1 MKRMHPFVIAIIAS
15 LLLCVAASS
24 AMGAEPVKKKT
35 YKEKLFDDA
44 ESYDVT
50 GNALKKEKVVELYP
64 LAARVAPSQ
73 DGDSAVVKLRN
84 QMVISYQKNK
94 DDDAKKLAEELKA
107 SPKANVNDRAT
118 AVKVLCLLLTKK
130 DRNNHKEA
138 IPLLVEALEING
150 LDNNAHYAQ
159 ISELAQRYLLNQDY
173 EDAYEMAEKFLQET
187 KVEKIEILKV
197 KGNALFRLNRFSE
210 ALIPLEKVH
219 AAIPDDLQATQ
230 MLAKAYSD
238 GGQPAKAAELNKTIV
253 QATGNDRAAQVNL
266 AITYLDA
273 KQYEQAF
280 DVIAQ
285 LRASNQLVEERD
297 YLTAMNVYSSMK
309 NREKDI
315 VAVMQEGFDKNIIKP
330 TSGRYNTLAEA
341 YYYSDLPNNIPKA
354 IEAWKKAAPIAKDG
368 VIYLN
373 LAIVQCQ
380 EDMWAACKESA
391 KSAITKGGINANDAK
406 NQIAKADK
414 GLGQSK

>member
-118 AVKVLCLLLTKK
+118 AVKVLSLLLTKK

-354 IEAWKKAAPIAKDG
+354 IEAW
-368 VIYLN
+368 
-373 LAIVQCQ
+373 
-380 EDMWAACKESA
+380 
-391 KSAITKGGINANDAK
+391 
-406 NQIAKADK
+406 
-414 GLGQSK
+414 